1 MKIQPKVASLLLL
14 PLLATSSLAMP
25 NVRRHKPLFRKIYGK
40 RDNETETVEVT
51 DNSTASA
58 TETVTASVTESSS
71 VTSGASS
78 NYTVSST
85 ASFTDSYS
93 SFASSST
100 YSSSIPAPSNSTDIS
115 SSIPV
120 NNTSNSTN
128 TASGLDTQQANP
140 ANLSS
145 NAISSLLESTAA
157 FATYTYSV
165 YKPETVT
172 QTEYHTQYS
181 TEVVVSTSTSISG
194 AQATSSGNDD
204 MSEAESYWD
213 QIQAMAESYAEHMT
227 GSSLPTMTL
236 EVVLEPTQVS
246 LLFCFVNNADSNQFR
261 TLMALGSTSS
271 TLGQTVQRQLP
282 LLGSL
287 QQRLLLQHLHRTAP
301 LAAPPMTVTP
311 LLLSPPLPT

>member
-1 MKIQPKVASLLLL
+1 MKIQPKVAFLLLL

-40 RDNETETVEVT
+40 RDNETETAEVT
-51 DNSTASA
+51 DNTTASA

-78 NYTVSST
+78 NSIVSST
-85 ASFTDSYS
+85 ASFTDSYP

-145 NAISSLLESTAA
+145 NAVSSLLESTAA

-194 AQATSSGNDD
+194 AQATSGNDN

-261 TLMALGSTSS
+261 TLMVLGSTSS

-287 QQRLLLQHLHRTAP
+287 QQRLLLQQLHRTVP
-301 LAAPPMTVTP
+301 LAVPPMTVTR